1 MKKIYIYIIC
11 SILSSV
17 LYAQEGFGTYLRD
30 VIQKQEKGILVT
42 AKLIEA
48 CGLFES
54 LDILMD
60 EEYEKRYQNGQI
72 QSSYFSYT
80 ESNTFYAPQH
90 RKYGYTLFAETD
102 EFWESLL
109 GKDYKTITVADVA
122 GYIQQ
127 HCQFTKIYRND
138 QDFSNP
144 ENILYQ
150 FVTYHLLNRRL
161 TPSTLVNHYNELGY
175 NLNKKILSIPICE
188 YYTTMGDRRLL
199 RVFESKESN
208 GIYLNRFPVLDNG
221 RKGSYHELSCAPD
234 KVGIPID
241 ISKAII
247 SEIPNATIYPIGSLL
262 AFDQATARNMGSI
275 RLRMDVA
282 SIFPEMA
289 TNDIRLSEI
298 TDEYHSN
305 VYLPCDQYPYLD
317 DLTVNNFESKFCYW
331 TGRGRGWQNM
341 QGDEFCC
348 RGMQDITLR
357 LPPVPARGTYE
368 LRMATQAGGTYRGI
382 FQLYLGTDPDNLHPL
397 GIPVD
402 FRQGAY
408 YINTSSGQI
417 LCNIGYEDDTTDDY
431 FNQMRDN
438 ELYENGYMKG
448 CNQYIAG
455 SSGNTSTMRNSTICL
470 RRILGRQIM
479 DPDKTY
485 YLRIKTVLDDMN
497 KYLYLDYIELCPKE
511 VYDNPN
517 EPEDIW

>member
-11 SILSSV
+11 SILSSA
-17 LYAQEGFGTYLRD
+17 LYAQDGFGTYLRD

-48 CGLFES
+48 CGLCDS
-54 LDILMD
+54 LDVLMD
-60 EEYEKRYQNGQI
+60 YEYERLYQTGQI
-72 QSSYFSYT
+72 QSSHFSSMEGY
-80 ESNTFYAPQH
+80 TFYTPQH
-90 RKYGYTLFAETD
+90 RRYGYTLFAETD
-102 EFWESLL
+102 EFWEAAL
-109 GKDYKTITVADVA
+109 GKDYKAVTVADVA

-127 HCQFTKIYRND
+127 HCQFPKNYRNN
-138 QDFSNP
+138 QDYSNP
-144 ENILYQ
+144 ENTLYQ

-175 NLNKKILSIPICE
+175 NTSTRMPTVPVCE

-199 RVFESKESN
+199 RTYESAESN

-221 RKGSYHELSCAPD
+221 RKGNYHELSCDP
-234 KVGIPID
+234 KKTGICVWDSTASPI
-241 ISKAII
+241 SII
-247 SEIPNATIYPIGSLL
+247 NAVIYPINQLL
-262 AFDQATARNMGSI
+262 AFDQNTASNMGLL

-289 TNDIRLSEI
+289 TNDIRLSEL
-298 TDEYHSN
+298 TDASHFN

-317 DLTVNNFESKFCYW
+317 DLTINNFESKFCYW

-348 RGMQDITLR
+348 LGWQDITLR
-357 LPPVPARGTYE
+357 LPPVPRRGTYE
-368 LRMATQAGGTYRGI
+368 LRLGIQAGSRLRGI
-382 FQLYLGTDPDNLHPL
+382 FQLYFGTNSDNLPPL
-397 GIPVD
+397 GMPVD
-402 FRQGAY
+402 FRQTAY
-408 YINTSSGQI
+408 YLNTSNGQI
-417 LCNIGYEDDTTDDY
+417 TTNIGYENDTNDDY
-431 FNQMRDN
+431 YNQMRDN
-438 ELYENGYMKG
+438 ELRENGFMKG
-448 CNQYIAG
+448 CQQYVAG
-455 SSGNTSTMRNSTICL
+455 SPGTSTTL
-470 RRILGRQIM
+470 RECTTGLRHILGRQTM

-497 KYLYLDYIELCPKE
+497 KYLYLDYIEFCPKE